1 MKKNWLLFIFLFCVI
16 LNFKPEKVNAEYDY
30 FSEGGLCVYEGTTLY
45 IPGALHIDKINS
57 LYSELRALAQSA
69 IVNKDPKQMLVIK
82 ADTKDDTF
90 NIAFSYNGMPANT
103 VNPTNMYYSVGGKMT
118 GLTSYDYYEADANNN
133 LVDVVRLGT
142 GNVKTQ
148 NINVTYTKQAKT
160 ELSAS
165 GECPKMVY
173 IKHKNN
179 TVSAEYK
186 IEQFLFIKNSKDTNI
201 FDAVYI
207 PVLADKYISMYYLKT
222 ARFGNKETYNKYNE
236 NSCMDDTASV
246 YYREMFKELE
256 KYPNNYAYIKMYK
269 ANKMDKIAT
278 SIISRY
284 SEGSQCYNDFP
295 GRRINYNDA
304 VEHARKALEI
314 MNQKS
319 PEKKTYKNECEYI
332 LGSKTEKGSV
342 AYYIDITFRFIKFLA
357 PMLLI
362 VLTII
367 DYVKIM
373 ASSDADLIKKTNNK
387 TIIRLIFTLLLFLLP
402 IIINTVL
409 SFFGLQG
416 DC

>member
-1 MKKNWLLFIFLFCVI
+1 MKKKWLLLIFLFCVI

-30 FSEGGLCVYEGTTLY
+30 FSEGGLCVYEGTTVY
-45 IPGALHIDKINS
+45 VPGALHIDKISATYAS
-57 LYSELRALAQSA
+57 LRSAFTSLAGADSNQT
-69 IVNKDPKQMLVIK
+69 LVIK
-82 ADTKDDTF
+82 GNTKDDVFDITF
-90 NIAFSYNGMPANT
+90 RYNGMPTNP
-103 VNPTNMYYSVGGKMT
+103 VNQNNMYYSITGQMT
-118 GLTSYDYYEADANNN
+118 GFTAYDHH
-133 LVDVVRLGT
+133 DVEEPSNGT
-142 GNVKTQ
+142 VH
-148 NINVTYTKQAKT
+148 NINITYTKQAKV
-160 ELSAS
+160 ELSSA
-165 GECPKMVY
+165 GECPTKVF
-173 IKHKNN
+173 IKHAK
-179 TVSAEYK
+179 TVTGKGNLIYEFK
-186 IEQFLFIKNSKDTNI
+186 FIKNIKDFNVT
-201 FDAVYI
+201 DAIQGAIIRDNYV
-207 PVLADKYISMYYLKT
+207 SMYYLKKS
-222 ARFGNKETYNKYNE
+222 RFGNKEKYTKYSE
-236 NSCMDDTASV
+236 STCMDDTDSV

-256 KYPNNYAYIKMYK
+256 KYPNNYAYINIYK

-295 GRRINYNDA
+295 GRRINYNDV

-314 MNQKS
+314 MNKKS
-319 PEKKTYKNECEYI
+319 PTKKKYKNECEYI

-416 DC
+416 EC